1 MIEVT
6 PQADYL
12 SSLILHAAID
22 MQENRHACMI
32 FKSVVLY
39 LSGIQLAFSFLK
51 QVYTRLESIGLSLK
65 YEYVEIA

>member
-1 MIEVT
+1 
-6 PQADYL
+6 
-12 SSLILHAAID
+12 
-22 MQENRHACMI
+22 MI